1 MIERLYDKFIKGAP
15 DGAEER
21 DRYASAVFEAAILAH
36 FFMFAL
42 KLAAGILIRSV
53 AVRTDAWN
61 NFAAMLTALFGLLT
75 YRNRET
81 DGLTGLGEA
90 EDGRKKGIRKA
101 RYIAAF
107 IAAFFVFEIGFSL
120 FSRAFTRLQHP
131 TSVSHAIPA
140 VFVLAGCIF
149 IRRAL
154 AVFCVRSS
162 GKLDISLLP
171 GSVRNARAAN
181 IRTALAAAAILLD
194 QYVHINADFLAT
206 LFLSISVMK
215 EGIMIAVEVIRPAV
229 EEVPDRALVRAV
241 KDRLREYGIVQGIG
255 SVKIRFFGPGRRMI
269 AMRIKVPK
277 AADMA
282 EIFGNVR
289 VIEETVGKEFGV
301 TLILHTDLIESSDR
315 ESLLARH
322 TLEEALDAMDER
334 LSFDHFHIVHG
345 KDFSNVIFDLFVP
358 YEYGEEKIRAITER
372 IDATMREL
380 DLRYICIISPRKL
393 T

>member
-101 RYIAAF
+101 RYIA
-107 IAAFFVFEIGFSL
+107 
-120 FSRAFTRLQHP
+120 
-131 TSVSHAIPA
+131 VSHAIPA

-372 IDATMREL
+372 IDARMREL